1 MMSAMVQVGKIAL
14 AAMVLVE
21 TIVFLVL
28 VEEGLAVPTVLVMV
42 EKDARRVMDLVGI
55 HGMTQVVH
63 VAMGEDIEI
72 VMTATEGDIRNV
84 ACVGDEVI
92 MIVFHVM
99 VVDMMNVMNVMDTG
113 NCVLN
118 VIDVM
123 AMAN

>member
-1 MMSAMVQVGKIAL
+1 MSAMVQVGKIAL

-28 VEEGLAVPTVLVMV
+28 VEEGLAVPTVPVMV

-118 VIDVM
+118 VTDVM
-123 AMAN
+123 AMEN